1 MSKFS
6 KMVANDLMENGIDMI
21 DLFNSTNW
29 QEDINLYLDRED
41 MDISQYVQFTLVVK
55 INDEE
60 IYVGDLGEDY
70 ANNIAVGFGALR
82 YANCPSKELA
92 TEEHFSIY
100 AYDEDDEKDEEII
113 ILIKF

>member
-60 IYVGDLGEDY
+60 IYVGDLGEND
-70 ANNIAVGFGALR
+70 ANNIAVGFGTLR
-82 YANCPSKELA
+82 YVNCSSKELA

-100 AYDEDDEKDEEII
+100 AYDENDEEDEEII